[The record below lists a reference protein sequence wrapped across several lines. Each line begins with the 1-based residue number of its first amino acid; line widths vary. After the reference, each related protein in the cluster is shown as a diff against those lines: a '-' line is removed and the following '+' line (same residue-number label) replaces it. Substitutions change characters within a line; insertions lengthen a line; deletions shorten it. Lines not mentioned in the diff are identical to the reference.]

1 MVGYKVVFTKKAQQ
15 DAKKLQER
23 QKEKVQR
30 ILSFMKIN
38 PYQNPPPY
46 EKLKNDLEGRYSR
59 RIDIHN
65 RLLYEVHKEENMI
78 KILRM
83 WTYYEEG

>member
-1 MVGYKVVFTKKAQQ
+1 MVVYTVVFTKKAQQ

-23 QKEKVQR
+23 QKEKIQK
-30 ILSFMKIN
+30 LLELMKNN

-46 EKLKNDLEGRYSR
+46 EKLKNNLEGKYSR

-65 RLLYEVHKEENMI
+65 RLVYEIYTEEKVI

-83 WTYYEEG
+83 WTHYE